1 MIMTGCTRDT
11 MLSAVRDFST
21 FFHKD
26 QLDAFQKG
34 VMSYSYRDVLCQ
46 KNPIDIAIYMRLIA
60 ESRPSTIIEIGSKAG
75 GSALLFRD
83 VTRTLG
89 IDCRVVSIDLIPPPA
104 TFDGVSFLQGD
115 VLSLEETFRRHNLYA
130 CPRPWLAIDDSAH
143 TQEACLAVL
152 TFFSDALQEGEY
164 LVIEDGA
171 LVDLGMA
178 EKYQGGPNAAISMYF
193 ETHPS
198 TFEIAT
204 EYCDMFG
211 QNATYSPNGYL
222 RKRPPPEIAA
232 QREAEEAV
240 DGKLPHI
247 KTLKNIHRWLSPS
260 LYLEIGVSRGR
271 SLRLARC
278 KAIGVDPAYRLDH
291 QLPPDTTFVQATSDE
306 FFATRANTLL
316 DGARADLIFIDGMHL
331 FEYALRDFINAER
344 VAARHGLIVID
355 DIIPNDPAQAARE
368 RRTRHWTGDVSKLR
382 SVLRE
387 HRPDLYLLPLD
398 TSPVGV
404 LIVAG
409 LNPANRV
416 LAERYDSIVATHAAD
431 TQVPPEALS
440 RSDAVQPDGPE
451 VRRLIRK
458 LRSVREGKMKPDR
471 LVVRLRNATAPQG
484 MDGSPEA
491 TMSSNK
497 DG

>member
-1 MIMTGCTRDT
+1 
-11 MLSAVRDFST
+11 MLNGVRDFST

-34 VMSYSYRDVLCQ
+34 VMSYRYRDVLCQ

-60 ESRPSTIIEIGSKAG
+60 DVRPATIIEIGSKAG

-83 VTRTLG
+83 VARTFG
-89 IDCRVVSIDLIPPPA
+89 IDCRVVSIDLIPPPV
-104 TFDGVSFLQGD
+104 TFDGVAFLHGD
-115 VLSLEETFRRHNLYA
+115 VLSLEETFRRHDLHA
-130 CPRPWLAIDDSAH
+130 CPRPWLVIDDSAH
-143 TQEACLAVL
+143 TQEACMAVL
-152 TFFSDALQEGEY
+152 TFFADALQDGEY

-178 EKYQGGPNAAISMYF
+178 EKYEGGPNAAISSYF

-222 RKRPPPEIAA
+222 RKRAPPEIEA

-247 KTLKNIHRWLSPS
+247 KALKNIHRWLSPS

-278 KAIGVDPAYRLDH
+278 QAIGVDPAYRLDH

-306 FFATRANTLL
+306 FFATRASTLF
-316 DGARADLIFIDGMHL
+316 DGAGPDLIFIDGMHL

-344 VAARHGLIVID
+344 VAPRHGLIVID
-355 DIIPNDPAQAARE
+355 DVIPNHPAQAARE
-368 RRTRHWTGDVSKLR
+368 RRTRFWTGDVWKIR
-382 SVLRE
+382 GVLRE

-398 TSPVGV
+398 TTPVGM

-409 LNPANRV
+409 LNPASRV
-416 LAERYDSIVATHAAD
+416 LAERYDSIMGIHAAN

-440 RSDAVQPDGPE
+440 RTGAVQPDGAE

-458 LRSVREGKMKPDR
+458 LKSVREGKLKPDR
-471 LVVRLRNATAPQG
+471 LVGRLRNASAPPG
-484 MDGSPEA
+484 PDGSPEPISRA
-491 TMSSNK
+491 IK
-497 DG
+497 DRG

>member
-1 MIMTGCTRDT
+1 MTGCMRGI
-11 MLSAVRDFST
+11 MLNGVREFST

-34 VMSYSYRDVLCQ
+34 VMSYRYRDVLCQ

-60 ESRPSTIIEIGSKAG
+60 EVRPATIIEIGSKAG

-83 VTRTLG
+83 LTRTFG
-89 IDCRVVSIDLIPPPA
+89 IDCRVISIDLIPPPVA
-104 TFDGVSFLQGD
+104 FDGIAFLQGD
-115 VLSLEETFRRHNLYA
+115 VLLLEETFRRHDLHA
-130 CPRPWLAIDDSAH
+130 CPRPWLVIDDSAH
-143 TQEACLAVL
+143 TQEACTAVL
-152 TFFSDALQEGEY
+152 TFFADALEEGEC
-164 LVIEDGA
+164 LIIEDGA

-178 EKYQGGPNAAISMYF
+178 EKYQGGPNAAISTYF
-193 ETHPS
+193 EMHPS

-222 RKRPPPEIAA
+222 RKRASPEIEA

-247 KTLKNIHRWLSPS
+247 KALKNIHRWLSPS
-260 LYLEIGVSRGR
+260 FYLEIGVSRGR

-278 KAIGVDPAYRLDH
+278 RAIGVDPAYRLDH

-306 FFATRANTLL
+306 FFATRAPTLL
-316 DGARADLIFIDGMHL
+316 DGARPDLIFIDGMHL
-331 FEYALRDFINAER
+331 FENAFRDFINAEK
-344 VAARHGLIVID
+344 VAPRHGLIIID
-355 DIIPNDPAQAARE
+355 DVIPNHPAQAARE
-368 RRTRHWTGDVSKLR
+368 RRTKFWTGDVWKLR
-382 SVLRE
+382 GVLSE

-398 TSPVGV
+398 TTPVGM

-409 LNPANRV
+409 LNPESRV
-416 LAERYDSIVATHAAD
+416 LAERYDSIVETYAANMP
-431 TQVPPEALS
+431 VPPEALS
-440 RSDAVQPDGPE
+440 RSGAVQPDGPE

-471 LVVRLRNATAPQG
+471 LVVRLRNAPAPH
-484 MDGSPEA
+484 DASDPIISA
-491 TMSSNK
+491 NK
-497 DG
+497 DRG